1 MEKLQIMLPYEGML
15 LREYLKVVL
24 YYVKSKK
31 TWKGDR
37 IIIEGQGL
45 TEDLSKVLRLAEQR
59 LENAKKERERTRR
72 INIEIP
78 QSGNDR
84 RKLKPLYEFLKVDET
99 QTPIYDS
106 IRAYRDYIK
115 SIGVEGI
122 STALRGWDD
131 GYRDDARIVKLRPIE
146 IFRPERY
153 EYGRSQ
159 GYVGERNKEILLGPN
174 STVLGLVG
182 YILARQ
188 ARNIKIDKDYYLA
201 SIVIPEDPGIR
212 ALVFHTQLYET
223 HSKGME
229 GIYSESIPGIASA
242 EALALWLGWLWK
254 DASDLPEE
262 LSNITL
268 YLIKEPSGQAP
279 AYIRAQHSINI
290 GLFARVAKI
299 IQGLPFKGSSDRYQC
314 LIREALISRA
324 KEQPFASKICRLAYL
339 AIIGSIETTEL
350 VYVANR
356 ESIIGSATQRNI
368 SPIQR
373 IAGGVAL
380 DIQRAI
386 ETLRGTD

>member
-24 YYVKSKK
+24 YYVRLKK
-31 TWKGDR
+31 TWSGDR
-37 IIIEGQGL
+37 IIVEGQDIIG
-45 TEDLSKVLRLAEQR
+45 DLSTVLQLAEQK
-59 LENAKKERERTRR
+59 LENAKKERERTRS
-72 INIEIP
+72 IDTEIP

-84 RKLKPLYEFLKVDET
+84 RKLKLLYEFLKVGET
-99 QTPIYDS
+99 QTAIHDS
-106 IRAYRDYIK
+106 IRAYRGYVK

-122 STALRGWDD
+122 STALGGWAD
-131 GYRDDARIVKLRPIE
+131 GYRGDAQIVALKPIE

-159 GYVGERNKEILLGPN
+159 GYVGKRNKEILLGPN

-188 ARNIKIDKDYYLA
+188 ARSIKIDKDNYLA

-212 ALVFHTQLYET
+212 ARVLDTKLYEA
-223 HSKGME
+223 HVRGMN
-229 GIYSESIPGIASA
+229 GIYSESIPGIASM

-254 DASDLPEE
+254 DAADLPEE

-268 YLIKEPSGQAP
+268 YLIREPAGRDP
-279 AYIRAQHSINI
+279 AYVRAEHSINI
-290 GLFARVAKI
+290 AQFARVAKI
-299 IQGLPFKGSSDRYQC
+299 IQGLPFKASSDRYQR

-339 AIIGSIETTEL
+339 AIIGSIETSEL

-356 ESIIGSATQRNI
+356 ESIIGWATQRNK
-368 SPIQR
+368 STVRR

-386 ETLRGTD
+386 ETLRRTN